1 MRSPFLRDGSEL
13 KVPGNKAS
21 VSLVLPL
28 CWWCILSGLWVWR
41 NVFFI
46 AVQACWVVQGG
57 LFISVCVRRVPFIDV
72 FLLPMSVSYG
82 STSLLLLFC
91 IVFLKMSTQ
100 LSPAGHLV

>member
-41 NVFFI
+41 NVFFYSR
-46 AVQACWVVQGG
+46 AGMLGGSGRSVHQRLCQACPV
-57 LFISVCVRRVPFIDV
+57 
-72 FLLPMSVSYG
+72 Y
-82 STSLLLLFC
+82 
-91 IVFLKMSTQ
+91 
-100 LSPAGHLV
+100 